1 MQKRIY
7 ATNFILLLFTIQ
19 VFSQTFSITG
29 TVKDATTTQ
38 PVPFANVFI
47 ANTTIGTTTNEK
59 GEFLISKVPL
69 GTVIVS
75 VSILGYEP
83 TRQTV
88 RAETET
94 NKVIDFAINPSDEEL
109 TEVKIAIKRD
119 KNWEKKAQR
128 FTKLILGESIFA
140 KNCIFKNLYD
150 VDFED
155 ISGKLNAKSKV
166 PLEIENV
173 ALGYKIFF
181 TLVKFTSSSQDINY
195 QGYARFIELKPK
207 DDKEKL
213 QWLVNRKMAFEGSD
227 RHFFWSLAK
236 NKLKSEGYETYI
248 DKLGINPDNRTVSFF
263 TQLGKTILPIQL
275 DTLVQAGKIKKEF
288 KLKFPRRVEVHF
300 DTPYLLGEFYKDDA
314 RMISWLENT
323 NTLTFNE
330 EGIVQNPNA
339 LVVSGFMSNK
349 RLAEMLPIDYVPANR
364 TEQLAAA
371 ATKTNLSSE
380 EKQTLWR
387 LQEGIHLVTNKN
399 YYHPDENIWFAG
411 KRLYADESMRD
422 SISKL
427 VYVELINPEGKIEIR
442 QKLNADSLN
451 FQSYFSLKNAEIGNY
466 RIRAYTNWMRNYGD
480 SCFFNQIIPIVLNN
494 QFVSSLPKGEI
505 QQNLSFETNKKVYKP
520 REEIKIK
527 IDGNLSKFTAVSVT
541 DTNAIKSFEA
551 IKIKTQFLRPDM
563 FTTMPPFTNLAESGV
578 SLSGTVL
585 DKKGKPTQANILFY
599 FGKSSPFTVPTDEF
613 GSFYIS
619 GLQLYDST
627 KYSFQATDLKGKLLE
642 EIKLNPESIPAV
654 SKVEF
659 PAIKVKE
666 TAQTVV
672 FEKDF
677 DIPKDAILLGEVSI
691 KTKKRD
697 EQVEI
702 KPIYGKADYV
712 LSGKDI
718 SPALAGT
725 NPILALQGKVPGL
738 RVVER
743 LGTFSVSMR
752 GGGNSLVGSTDP
764 LYLIDGVPVEDVTI
778 LATMSMDMI
787 DRIEVLKT
795 ARAMFGSRGANG
807 VIALYTKNAV
817 NRGYTTPSEDINV
830 KKRTIVGFN
839 KNKSFFSPNYIIEN
853 NLSKPDTRTSIFWN
867 PILTENQ
874 ISFFAADTPTVYRIE
889 IVTEKGKV
897 VSFVEVR

>member
-7 ATNFILLLFTIQ
+7 ATIFILLYFTIQ

-59 GEFLISKVPL
+59 GEFSISKVPL

-480 SCFFNQIIPIVLNN
+480 SCFFNQIIPVVLNN

-541 DTNAIKSFEA
+541 DTNAIKNFEA
-551 IKIKTQFLRPDM
+551 IKMKTQFLKI
-563 FTTMPPFTNLAESGV
+563 G
-578 SLSGTVL
+578 
-585 DKKGKPTQANILFY
+585 
-599 FGKSSPFTVPTDEF
+599 
-613 GSFYIS
+613 
-619 GLQLYDST
+619 
-627 KYSFQATDLKGKLLE
+627 
-642 EIKLNPESIPAV
+642 
-654 SKVEF
+654 
-659 PAIKVKE
+659 
-666 TAQTVV
+666 
-672 FEKDF
+672 
-677 DIPKDAILLGEVSI
+677 
-691 KTKKRD
+691 
-697 EQVEI
+697 
-702 KPIYGKADYV
+702 
-712 LSGKDI
+712 
-718 SPALAGT
+718 
-725 NPILALQGKVPGL
+725 
-738 RVVER
+738 
-743 LGTFSVSMR
+743 
-752 GGGNSLVGSTDP
+752 
-764 LYLIDGVPVEDVTI
+764 
-778 LATMSMDMI
+778 
-787 DRIEVLKT
+787 
-795 ARAMFGSRGANG
+795 RAH
-807 VIALYTKNAV
+807 V
-817 NRGYTTPSEDINV
+817 
-830 KKRTIVGFN
+830 
-839 KNKSFFSPNYIIEN
+839 
-853 NLSKPDTRTSIFWN
+853 
-867 PILTENQ
+867 
-874 ISFFAADTPTVYRIE
+874 
-889 IVTEKGKV
+889 
-897 VSFVEVR
+897 